1 MRNPGGFAAKLSMEG
16 KRLMKK
22 MFAFIVLAFLAVP
35 FVSFAQSPNSP
46 EKSIED
52 LSVTDIA
59 DESITVLSTEETGVP
74 GYVHEKYAFN
84 CLGDLR
90 LVDYFGPAFDPND
103 KDIIQFERT
112 MCGRQQNNDYD
123 ASSE

>member
-1 MRNPGGFAAKLSMEG
+1 M
-16 KRLMKK
+16 MKK
-22 MFAFIVLAFLAVP
+22 MVGFIVLAFLVVP
-35 FVSFAQSPNSP
+35 FASFAQSPSAP

-84 CLGDLR
+84 CLGELK
-90 LVDYFGPAFDPND
+90 LVDYYGSAFDPKDND
-103 KDIIQFERT
+103 VIQFERA
-112 MCGRQQNNDYD
+112 MCARQQNNDYEGSD
-123 ASSE
+123 D